1 MREAIVSDTKEPIC
15 VLVEGSNPSIICPDC
30 SNPVYFR
37 QRVGWTDHF
46 CHKPNSLCT
55 TKIATNPESLQH
67 EIGKVLLK
75 ERLAQSR
82 PDLQVRIERSLPG
95 NSRRADVAAF
105 RDGKIVAVYECQVS
119 PILVRGKT
127 GLEQRTKD
135 YFDAGISVTWWFGE
149 RSLTATIRHWCETFF
164 GDGTWEVI
172 EHPQVRLEGYLL
184 KQQGKKVMNNFLGNA
199 IVDCVG
205 LDKLDELI
213 KEKLLEAIGQGDADT
228 VLKIS
233 TTWSEVQ
240 KTNSHKQQSDA
251 FRSDKHWGSIRNQ
264 ILYILW
270 QSKESLSEPL
280 ITKKAIDLFEFPEI
294 LWTDL
299 VVVLDNHRKQIK
311 INEKPGRYDIRC
323 WDWIVGY
330 SFCLSALLDEGLIC
344 LESEYN
350 YLTNEDELC
359 YRLTPTG
366 QELTQEIVRDKVDSL
381 CLKDSSSATEEL
393 HLLTAAKEDKQKNE
407 PAFLPREYTERFTLQ
422 VLLLFSQSESMT
434 RKELYR
440 MAQETYSFTEE
451 DCEVMGVGKSP
462 LFPKWKEAYS
472 RNVDNLM
479 RHELLEYASTNNGIK
494 KNKAL
499 QITQAGREK
508 LASLNS
514 TKKLLN
520 DTIQP
525 ELSMN

>member
-1 MREAIVSDTKEPIC
+1 
-15 VLVEGSNPSIICPDC
+15 
-30 SNPVYFR
+30 
-37 QRVGWTDHF
+37 
-46 CHKPNSLCT
+46 
-55 TKIATNPESLQH
+55 
-67 EIGKVLLK
+67 
-75 ERLAQSR
+75 
-82 PDLQVRIERSLPG
+82 
-95 NSRRADVAAF
+95 VAAF
-105 RDGKIVAVYECQVS
+105 RDAKIVAVYECQVS

-135 YFDAGISVTWWFGE
+135 YFDAGIAVTWWFGE

-164 GDGTWEVI
+164 GEGTWEVI
-172 EHPQVRLEGYLL
+172 EHPQVRLEGYLP
-184 KQQGKKVMNNFLGNA
+184 KQQVKKVMNNFLGNA

-213 KEKLLEAIGQGDADT
+213 KEKLLEAIAEGDADT

-233 TTWSEVQ
+233 TTWNEVK
-240 KTNSHKQQSDA
+240 KTN
-251 FRSDKHWGSIRNQ
+251 IRKERIDVFESEEYWVGIKNQ
-264 ILYILW
+264 IIYILW
-270 QSKESLSEPL
+270 QSTIPLSEPAIARKAVELFDFPEKLWAKGDFIVSSLPRL
-280 ITKKAIDLFEFPEI
+280 INGVHHEEIAVASWNWIIGYSVCLNVLFE
-294 LWTDL
+294 D
-299 VVVLDNHRKQIK
+299 
-311 INEKPGRYDIRC
+311 
-323 WDWIVGY
+323 
-330 SFCLSALLDEGLIC
+330 SLIDFHMD
-344 LESEYN
+344 EYN
-350 YLTNEDELC
+350 PQTEEDETTYFLS
-359 YRLTPTG
+359 PAG
-366 QELTQEIVRDKVDSL
+366 KELAQKITRNRIDSLPFKSFQSSVRDVSYSSVPS
-381 CLKDSSSATEEL
+381 KD
-393 HLLTAAKEDKQKNE
+393 KPKGD
-407 PAFLPREYTERFTLQ
+407 PAFLSREYTERFTLQ

-479 RHELLEYASTNNGIK
+479 RHELLEYANTNDGIK

-508 LASLNS
+508 LSSLDS

-520 DTIQP
+520 NTTQS